1 MCSWRVFVNMAV
13 DGRQVKEA
21 GMIEEA
27 TAAVVAYKENVKH
40 VHLHVHVHTCT

>member
-1 MCSWRVFVNMAV
+1 MCVLGWDELRMCSWRVFVNMAV

-27 TAAVVAYKENVKH
+27 TAAVVA
-40 VHLHVHVHTCT
+40 